1 MASASQKLSSMVSVL
16 FSIEDV
22 VECLALD
29 TDSDTWQFIINSL
42 NVSEEDSL

>member
-29 TDSDTWQFIINSL
+29 TDSDTWQFIIHSL
-42 NVSEEDSL
+42 NV